1 MNETKHHVSSQKLI
15 NFKCLERSDH
25 CSTSAQYDFARN
37 RWNTCGYLIGS
48 ISAQGDSGTKL
59 VPGDTFS
66 PYSPHGNPWFG
77 DNGHTNGGIE
87 FCVLHESRNV
97 SRHVNL
103 CWQIILNSIEV
114 ETLVFI
120 YLGNSMNFA
129 ITSQP
134 YLVFRLGFDIKYFL
148 NTYANTNQKVYNLK
162 FESSFKQDKIENTY
176 IRTH

>member
-1 MNETKHHVSSQKLI
+1 MTIVQFLLNKILQEIAEIRVDCDLK
-15 NFKCLERSDH
+15 E
-25 CSTSAQYDFARN
+25 
-37 RWNTCGYLIGS
+37 
-48 ISAQGDSGTKL
+48 ISRRFWHKGVLNTKL